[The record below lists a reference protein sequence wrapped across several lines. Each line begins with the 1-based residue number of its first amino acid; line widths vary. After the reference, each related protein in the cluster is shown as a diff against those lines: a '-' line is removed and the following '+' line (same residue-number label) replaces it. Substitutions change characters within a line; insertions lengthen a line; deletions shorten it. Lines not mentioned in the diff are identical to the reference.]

1 MWVSVTVMGVGTR
14 DRLWVEDIDIMSA
27 LPWPPRPPSAPPDPP
42 HAPEEQVVGEVALV
56 FAGTL
61 VLVLLGSHCVL
72 RTHCVLLPES
82 SVAIIIG
89 VLVGLILRVQSSGPV
104 HNMLQDF
111 NTEIFF
117 YVLLPPIIFEAG
129 YSLKRRLFMANVVP
143 IVTFAILGVVVSSG
157 VMFGV
162 LQAGGA
168 LGWVEPSVFAD
179 PGGPPPPSGPRAPEG
194 INTGTGVVYTILFSL
209 LISATDAVASLAVLS
224 SSEVNAD
231 PNLQSIIFGESVL
244 NDPIVIVI
252 FKIVESVATRGD
264 GGGSGGGDG
273 GGDGGGSSAAGV
285 GLLFVGKFLEVSIGS
300 TGIGLACS
308 LVISLILRHGTLYEA
323 SSHIEVALTIGCGY
337 VAYALG
343 EACELSG
350 ILALFACA
358 VALGHY
364 NWYNLSDTA
373 KLITA
378 HVAKTISY
386 LAEQSVFVYL
396 GMCAADSS
404 AWEHFHGAFTLL
416 ATVGAAVGRVVMVA
430 LLAQLLNCCA
440 APSQRLTLP
449 MQCLIAFAGLRGAV
463 CFALALRFPADPV
476 AHSTVVSATIV
487 IVVAST
493 LLLGGLTAP
502 LVRALGVGRGGSAR
516 DTTGDAEP
524 RLGSSQLSHRL
535 MSEGGGQ
542 GSLGALHPQN
552 VGGRAIVAAPRAP
565 RSRFHAAWRRFDRRY
580 LQYLFGGAASASAR
594 RQQQQ
599 QQLTVPELSLWSF
612 RSGGFG
618 STASRAGGSQGPLAA
633 GGGGSGSGGGG
644 GSGCALAP
652 ASPPRPDG
660 HSRADPPDVSDDGSE
675 GSDVEAEREAAEG
688 IMLMVRAN
696 TADRFLV
703 RRTPSARSASS
714 YRAGSGVHASRSAA
728 HVIDHQER

>member
-1 MWVSVTVMGVGTR
+1 
-14 DRLWVEDIDIMSA
+14 MSNRSRRA
-27 LPWPPRPPSAPPDPP
+27 AT
-42 HAPEEQVVGEVALV
+42 A
-56 FAGTL
+56 AG
-61 VLVLLGSHCVL
+61 
-72 RTHCVLLPES
+72 
-82 SVAIIIG
+82 
-89 VLVGLILRVQSSGPV
+89 
-104 HNMLQDF
+104 
-111 NTEIFF
+111 
-117 YVLLPPIIFEAG
+117 
-129 YSLKRRLFMANVVP
+129 
-143 IVTFAILGVVVSSG
+143 
-157 VMFGV
+157 
-162 LQAGGA
+162 
-168 LGWVEPSVFAD
+168 
-179 PGGPPPPSGPRAPEG
+179 
-194 INTGTGVVYTILFSL
+194 
-209 LISATDAVASLAVLS
+209 
-224 SSEVNAD
+224 
-231 PNLQSIIFGESVL
+231 
-244 NDPIVIVI
+244 
-252 FKIVESVATRGD
+252 
-264 GGGSGGGDG
+264 GGGDG

-378 HVAKTISY
+378 PVAKTISY

-516 DTTGDAEP
+516 DSTGDAEP
-524 RLGSSQLSHRL
+524 RLRSSQLSHRL

-565 RSRFHAAWRRFDRRY
+565 RSRPRRVAAVRSRY
-580 LQYLFGGAASASAR
+580 LQYGGAASAAR
-594 RQQQQ
+594 GGSSSSSSSQC
-599 QQLTVPELSLWSF
+599 ELSRSF
-612 RSGGFG
+612 RPAFG
-618 STASRAGGSQGPLAA
+618 STASRAGGAGP
-633 GGGGSGSGGGG
+633 SGGGRRRQRQWWRQRPR
-644 GSGCALAP
+644 ARARV
-652 ASPPRPDG
+652 APRPTG
-660 HSRADPPDVSDDGSE
+660 TRAPSAGCQRRRL
-675 GSDVEAEREAAEG
+675 GRSDVEAEREAAEHRHG
-688 IMLMVRAN
+688 ARQHRRSV
-696 TADRFLV
+696 LV
-703 RRTPSARSASS
+703 RHASARSASS
-714 YRAGSGVHASRSAA
+714 YRAAPASSRSAA
-728 HVIDHQER
+728 PSSTTKRDDIPRRCVDSAMACAPLAAIARRDMPQNAKHEVAYRRRVMNICFSCCTCRCPPARCAWGQ